1 MSDLPTI
8 STSPRRGFPLGTLL
22 LGLLLGGL
30 IVAGIGG
37 WVAVSSLQRRAD
49 LPMEQAFAGLAKDL
63 AIPSSASSLTP
74 PGPLDDRRLLGRG
87 REAFNGSCAVCHG
100 ADGSGQGR
108 FGAAMYPPAADLR
121 SAGVQKRSDGQLYW
135 VVQNG
140 ISFVGMPAF
149 GEQYNDEALWAIVGY
164 VRALAR
170 GDAPTGNAAPQPSDE
185 HLAVAHPFAS
195 EADRR
200 GAAVFFEQ
208 GCHMCHG
215 PRGDA
220 IGNMALRPTKRSLA
234 SLEAFTNN
242 LREPPLGMPAFSE
255 GRLDQREAS
264 DLLSYIQTLY
274 PRPA

>member
-1 MSDLPTI
+1 MSEFPTI
-8 STSPRRGFPLGTLL
+8 SRGPHRGFPLGVLL
-22 LGLLLGGL
+22 LGLVLGGL
-30 IVAGIGG
+30 LVGGILA
-37 WVAVSSLQRRAD
+37 WVAISSLQRRAD
-49 LPMEQAFAGLAKDL
+49 LPMEQLFAGMAKDL

-87 REAFNGSCAVCHG
+87 REGFNGSCALCHG

-108 FGAAMYPPAADLR
+108 FGAAMYPPATDLR
-121 SAGVQKRSDGQLYW
+121 GPSVQKRTDGQLYW
-135 VVQNG
+135 VIKNG
-140 ISFVGMPAF
+140 LSFLGMPAF
-149 GEQYNDEALWAIVGY
+149 GDQYNDEAIWAIVGY

-170 GDAPTGNAAPQPSDE
+170 GDAPTGSPVPTPTEEQ
-185 HLAVAHPFAS
+185 LAVAHPFAS

-208 GCHMCHG
+208 GCHLCHG

-220 IGNMALRPTKRSLA
+220 VGNMALRPTKRSLA
-234 SLEAFTNN
+234 NLEAFTKH
-242 LREPPLGMPAFSE
+242 LGEPPLGMPTFAE
-255 GRLDQREAS
+255 DRVDQREAS

>member
-1 MSDLPTI
+1 MSDFPTP
-8 STSPRRGFPLGTLL
+8 SDGARRHVPLGTLVLGIL
-22 LGLLLGGL
+22 LGSLLTGGL
-30 IVAGIGG
+30 GA

-49 LPMEQAFAGLAKDL
+49 LPMEQLVAGIAKDL
-63 AIPSSASSLTP
+63 AIPSSASGLTP

-108 FGAAMYPPAADLR
+108 FGAAMYPPATDLR
-121 SAGVQKRSDGQLYW
+121 TASVQRRLDGQLYW
-135 VVQNG
+135 IVKNG
-140 ISFVGMPAF
+140 LSFVGMPAF

-170 GDAPTGNAAPQPSDE
+170 GDAPTGSAAPPPTDE
-185 HLAVAHPFAS
+185 QLAVAHPFAA

-200 GAAVFFEQ
+200 GAAVFYEQ

-220 IGNMALRPTKRSLA
+220 VGNMALRPTKRSLA
-234 SLEAFTNN
+234 NLEAFVRN
-242 LREPPLGMPAFSE
+242 LREPPLGMPVFAE
-255 GRLDQREAS
+255 ERVDQREAS